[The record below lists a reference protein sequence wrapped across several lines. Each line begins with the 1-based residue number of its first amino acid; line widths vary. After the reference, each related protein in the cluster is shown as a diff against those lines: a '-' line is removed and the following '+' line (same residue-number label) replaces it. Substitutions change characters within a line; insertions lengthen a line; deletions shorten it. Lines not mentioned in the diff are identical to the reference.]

1 MRMMLKMMMKMMKMM
16 LVVMK
21 MMMMTLFM
29 VKMVVNMVIKG
40 RRVILVFRFSYEY
53 QMPSFLSYG
62 LCTQGRMDIET
73 AIEKMMVFL
82 TKMKISTMSM
92 MLTVVML
99 FYIACC

>member
-1 MRMMLKMMMKMMKMM
+1 MRMMLKMMMNMMKM
-16 LVVMK
+16 VMK

-53 QMPSFLSYG
+53 QMPSSLSYG
-62 LCTQGRMDIET
+62 LCTQGPMDIDT
-73 AIEKMMVFL
+73 AIEKKMVFL